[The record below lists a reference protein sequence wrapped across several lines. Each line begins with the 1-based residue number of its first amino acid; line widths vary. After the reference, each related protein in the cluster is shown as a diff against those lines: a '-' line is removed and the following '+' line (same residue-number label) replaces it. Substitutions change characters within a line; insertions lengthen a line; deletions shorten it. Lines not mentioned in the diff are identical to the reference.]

1 MTTIH
6 SNFNISS
13 MNFTIV
19 DDNNN
24 VTISSNY
31 VTPIR
36 MTDYDCDIT
45 FSNYSCRINIYGR
58 NTGYDSSVDCKNDFA
73 CQSVVIN
80 ANNDPSDDMDHCIQQ
95 VHVQLH

>member
-1 MTTIH
+1 MNQNVRNDNHSDYNYQYKNMNDGTSDIYLSLNNTITTIY
-6 SNFNISS
+6 SNFNFSS

-19 DDNNN
+19 DDTNN

-45 FSNYSCRINIYGR
+45 FSDY
-58 NTGYDSSVDCKNDFA
+58 
-73 CQSVVIN
+73 
-80 ANNDPSDDMDHCIQQ
+80 
-95 VHVQLH
+95 